1 VPGAKWRTDTG
12 DPFGRSAG
20 QQRQVKRPAAR
31 AALVRSEEKPSLT
44 DQVPGGRLKNRA
56 KQKIARNK
64 KSRETKNRAKQ
75 KFMNMN
81 TIARIRFPM
90 LLTIVHAALAISTS
104 AADSPTFSEP
114 AKELARLLNGCNQG
128 EWRQNASVSGRILLV
143 DCTPDA
149 TFPSYAFRRLFLDP
163 EVLDPARVEAGEG
176 FVKDATRS
184 GKTIRV
190 EEYGRD
196 AGKLM
201 EQHFDSF
208 EIWVNAGQEKQVA
221 ALLLQLIAST
231 RPPGLE
237 VGTYGSTSPSLD
249 KQTKRE
255 LPGWGTAVDPDHD
268 CTFFLAEDALSISVP
283 GSHPHDLAAEIHST
297 NAPRVLQSVRGDFT
311 IQVRVEGRFA
321 PGDESTQPGRTG
333 YNGAAVVAMSDAENT
348 VTLARAVL
356 QRGEEAEPY
365 ANFEIRVDGELQRI
379 GLTGDH
385 PLPKAGPV
393 FLRLERRGS
402 KFLGAVSADGMSWDV
417 LGAKQIPEEWPKEL
431 QTGIAAISTSKEEF
445 NPRFSK
451 LQILK

>member
-1 VPGAKWRTDTG
+1 
-12 DPFGRSAG
+12 
-20 QQRQVKRPAAR
+20 
-31 AALVRSEEKPSLT
+31 
-44 DQVPGGRLKNRA
+44 
-56 KQKIARNK
+56 
-64 KSRETKNRAKQ
+64 
-75 KFMNMN
+75 MNMN
-81 TIARIRFPM
+81 TIARIRFPI
-90 LLTIVHAALAISTS
+90 LLIVAHATLLLSTS
-104 AADSPTFSEP
+104 AADSPTSSEP
-114 AKELARLLNGCNQG
+114 AKELARLLNGCSQG
-128 EWRQNASVSGRILLV
+128 DWRQNASVSGRILLV
-143 DCTPDA
+143 DSTADA
-149 TFPSYAFRRLFLDP
+149 TFPGYALSRLFLDP
-163 EVLDPARVEAGEG
+163 ELLDPARIEAGKG
-176 FVKDATRS
+176 FVKDFARS
-184 GKTIRV
+184 GKTIRI
-190 EEYGRD
+190 EEYGRE

-208 EIWVNAGQEKQVA
+208 EIWVNPGQEKQVA
-221 ALLLQLIAST
+221 DLLLQLIAST
-231 RPPGLE
+231 RSAGVE
-237 VGTYGSTSPSLD
+237 IGSYGSTSPSLD

-268 CTFFLAEDALSISVP
+268 CTFFVAEDALMISVP
-283 GSHPHDLAAEIHST
+283 GSHPHDLSPELQST

-333 YNGAAVVAMSDAENT
+333 YNGAAVVAMSDADNV

-356 QRGEEAEPY
+356 QRGGEAEPY

-379 GLTGDH
+379 GLSGDH

-431 QTGIAAISTSKEEF
+431 QTGIAAISTSQDEF